1 MFFYPY
7 MYPIVLTSQFANIYL
22 TMSVSFNQFVSVAFS
37 KGFNMKNNKLSKQK
51 DIKNSYVNVILIIII
66 SILFCLPYWFTFKY
80 TENNGLERSQISQNG
95 LFNNIVHLY
104 LYIPF
109 AYVIPFIVLITTNT
123 YLLYSLSKANKLRM
137 SKNSTSSY
145 QIKSQRFEMKS
156 KSTMLIAIVFFFL
169 ICQFPTLILHLIE
182 TESFG
187 QNYKEHLF
195 YFHLVELSKLLLVI
209 NLSFNFA
216 FFYLFSQKFRSN
228 LRDILSKNEI
238 IVI

>member
-1 MFFYPY
+1 
-7 MYPIVLTSQFANIYL
+7 
-22 TMSVSFNQFVSVAFS
+22 
-37 KGFNMKNNKLSKQK
+37 
-51 DIKNSYVNVILIIII
+51 
-66 SILFCLPYWFTFKY
+66 
-80 TENNGLERSQISQNG
+80 
-95 LFNNIVHLY
+95 
-104 LYIPF
+104 
-109 AYVIPFIVLITTNT
+109 VIPFIVLITTNS
-123 YLLYSLSKANKLRM
+123 YLLFKLTIAYQRKKYINKTVSTNHLTNLKCEKFEI
-137 SKNSTSSY
+137 KN
-145 QIKSQRFEMKS
+145 
-156 KSTMLIAIVFFFL
+156 KSTMLVAIVFFFL

-195 YFHLVELSKLLLVI
+195 YFHLVELSKLLLII